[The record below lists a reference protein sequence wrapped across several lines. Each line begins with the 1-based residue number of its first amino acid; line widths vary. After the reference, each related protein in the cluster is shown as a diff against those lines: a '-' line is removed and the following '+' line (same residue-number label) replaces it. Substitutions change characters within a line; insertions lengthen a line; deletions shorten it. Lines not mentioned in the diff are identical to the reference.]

1 VERGKGIDVA
11 GMASEKVSLL
21 QCCEGV
27 AGGGAVLASP
37 TIAVVV
43 VPPAPATKSK
53 SRSFNNHRRTPTTT
67 GSLLGPAR
75 ISYSNFKVW
84 GLPSFSS
91 ISASSG
97 EKIDHVCPTEVHAPS
112 LREQRALRIF
122 PRIHDRNKRSTTAGL
137 LLC

>member
-53 SRSFNNHRRTPTTT
+53 SRSFNNHRRTPNNNRKLTWARKDLLFQFQSVGLAIIFINIGFFWRENRSCMPDRSPRTIIEGTTCLENL
-67 GSLLGPAR
+67 SQN
-75 ISYSNFKVW
+75 S
-84 GLPSFSS
+84 
-91 ISASSG
+91 
-97 EKIDHVCPTEVHAPS
+97 
-112 LREQRALRIF
+112 
-122 PRIHDRNKRSTTAGL
+122 
-137 LLC
+137 